1 MEFDLHGLRIVRD
14 LRGQPDSLR
23 QVLRYQ
29 TGPGR
34 GALMEAAGLLRT
46 APRVLITGMGASL
59 HACTPFEYVLN
70 AAGMVAHSLDSSE
83 LLHYRHTLCRGAVVV
98 MVSRSGESVEI
109 VKLLDEVEPACAVIG
124 ITDVAGSP
132 LATRAARALVV
143 NGLPDELVALQSY
156 TSTLLTLLL
165 LTAAS
170 GDQLDALA
178 ASMESVIPA
187 MAECI
192 EHQVER
198 IAAWDD
204 FFGYGSQAKGEIGGR
219 SDPQGAVGFDGER
232 GSPVYLLGRGPSC
245 GSAAEGALLFHETSK
260 APAVG
265 MPAGAFRHGP
275 VEIVDGSFRALVFA
289 PRGKTREL
297 NLALASRLAEFGGK
311 VRVIGPGAGESPGL
325 TFLEVP
331 DLPDTLAPLVEIV
344 PVQVAAIR
352 YAELRGFTPGVFRR
366 TGQVTRDEVSF

>member
-1 MEFDLHGLRIVRD
+1 MDFNLDDLRIVRD
-14 LRGQPDSLR
+14 LRGQPESLR

-34 GALMEAAGLLRT
+34 GALLEAAGLLRT

-70 AAGMVAHSLDSSE
+70 AAGLAAHSVDSSE
-83 LLHYRHTLCRGAVVV
+83 LLHYRQTLCRGAVVV

-109 VKLLDEVEPACAVIG
+109 VKLLEQVEPACAVIG

-165 LTAAS
+165 LAAAT

-192 EHQVER
+192 EHQMER
-198 IAAWDD
+198 ITGWDD
-204 FFGYGSQAKGEIGGR
+204 FFGYGSGSQ
-219 SDPQGAVGFDGER
+219 DGAEGER

-245 GSAAEGALLFHETSK
+245 GSAIEGALLFHETSK

-265 MPAGAFRHGP
+265 IPAGAFRHGP

-289 PRGKTREL
+289 PRSKTREL
-297 NLALASRLAEFGGK
+297 NLALASRLAEFGGE

-331 DLPDTLAPLVEIV
+331 DLPDTLSPLVEII
-344 PVQVAAIR
+344 PVQVAAVR
-352 YAELRGFTPGVFRR
+352 YAQLRGFTPGVFRR